1 MHVFYQPHIEDHFDL
16 AQEEAH
22 HAFRVLRLQPGEKIL
37 VTDGRGT
44 LAEAVIDKTTK
55 TLCQCRVAKL
65 TKIPPPSYSFHLALA
80 PTKNTDRMEWL
91 VEKCVEIGISEISFM
106 RTQHSERKRINSYR
120 LLKVAISAMKQSQQ
134 AWLPR
139 LNTEADFD
147 SLLALSAEQKF
158 IAHVDA
164 TNPVHLAQA
173 AKAGK
178 STLVMIG
185 PEGDFD
191 SEELTAALKYG
202 FVKVSLGA
210 NRLRTETAGLVA
222 TAILHFVHT
231 R

>member
-1 MHVFYQPHIEDHFDL
+1 MNVFYQPHIEDQFEL
-16 AQEEAH
+16 AQEETH
-22 HAFRVLRLQPGEKIL
+22 HALRVLRLQPGEKIL
-37 VTDGRGT
+37 VTDGKGT

-55 TLCQCRVAKL
+55 TLCHCRVAKL
-65 TKIPPPSYSFHLALA
+65 TKVPPPSFSFHLAIA

-106 RTQHSERKRINSYR
+106 RTQHSERKRVNSDR

-139 LNTEADFD
+139 LNTEVDFD
-147 SLLALSAEQKF
+147 SLLALSVEQKF

-178 STLVMIG
+178 NTLVLIG
-185 PEGDFD
+185 PEGDFTN
-191 SEELTAALKYG
+191 EELTAALKHG

-222 TAILHFVHT
+222 CCLLNSVNA
-231 R
+231 